1 MTCAEREA
9 AIGELLPLVRRIA
22 RRVGAVARA
31 ADLDDLIGDGCV
43 GLVRAVDSFDPNHG
57 APLEA
62 YARKLIAG
70 AMLNGLRRLDPV
82 SERVRRRL
90 RAADMRRYELAHE
103 LGTLPSYAE
112 LELRD
117 EALRRA
123 RVAAYRQ
130 AALSLDAPLP
140 SERDALADWSG
151 EPAAAAVARAGRR
164 ELGTALARL
173 PERQRRIL
181 ALHYG
186 GELSLRAI
194 GARMRVSPQR
204 VSQLH
209 LIALDRLRRTVSAP

>member
-1 MTCAEREA
+1 MTSAEREA

-43 GLVRAVDSFDPNHG
+43 GLIRAVDSFDPTRG
-57 APLEA
+57 APLDA

-90 RAADMRRYELAHE
+90 RAADERRYELAQE

-112 LELRD
+112 LELHD
-117 EALRRA
+117 GALRRA
-123 RVAAYRQ
+123 RVAAFRQ

-140 SERDALADWSG
+140 SERDPLADWTA
-151 EPAAAAVARAGRR
+151 EPAGVAVVRAGRR

-209 LIALDRLRRTVSAP
+209 LIALDRLRRTVAAP